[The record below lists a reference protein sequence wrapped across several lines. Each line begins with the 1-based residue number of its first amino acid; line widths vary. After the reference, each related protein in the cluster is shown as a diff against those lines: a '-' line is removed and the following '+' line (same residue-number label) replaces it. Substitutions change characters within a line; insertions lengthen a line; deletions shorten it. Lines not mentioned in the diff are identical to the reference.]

1 MEDPE
6 LITQAIANNVRAQ
19 RAHRGLTLDALA
31 ARSGVSRGMLV
42 QVEQGR
48 TNPSV
53 STLTRIASAL
63 GVTVARLVEVS
74 DVPMVRVVDK
84 SDVVA
89 FRQGATEARLLVGAD
104 MPMILELWDWRLAPG
119 EHHDGD
125 AHPPG
130 TREML
135 TVLEGEL
142 TLTVYGKG
150 HVIGKDDAVLFTAD
164 RPHRYANRGE
174 GDLRFVM
181 VVAEPRQTH
190 EARHHQDPSYP
201 YDSHDHRD
209 SDDQ

>member
-1 MEDPE
+1 VQIWFTTLHSMEDPE
-6 LITQAIANNVRAQ
+6 LINQTIAGNMRFQ
-19 RAHRGLTLDALA
+19 RSHRGLTLDQLA

-74 DVPMVRVVDK
+74 DVPVVRIVSK
-84 SDVVA
+84 ADVVT
-89 FRQGATEARLLVGAD
+89 FTQGARNDVRARLLVGAD
-104 MPMILELWDWRLAPG
+104 TPMILELWDWRLAPG
-119 EHHDGD
+119 RHHDGD

-142 TLTVYGKG
+142 TLTVHGKS
-150 HVIGKDDAVLFTAD
+150 HVIGEDDAVLFTAD
-164 RPHRYANRGE
+164 RPHRYANHGTE
-174 GDLRFVM
+174 ELRLIM
-181 VVAEPRQTH
+181 AVAEPRETH
-190 EARHHQDPSYP
+190 GE
-201 YDSHDHRD
+201 
-209 SDDQ
+209 

>member
-1 MEDPE
+1 MVFTRLHSMEDPE
-6 LITQAIANNVRAQ
+6 TITAAIANNVRAQ

-74 DVPMVRVVDK
+74 DVPVVRVVDK
-84 SDVVA
+84 ADVVN
-89 FRQGATEARLLVGAD
+89 FDIGNSRARLLVGAD
-104 MPMILELWDWRLAPG
+104 APMILELWDWRLAPG

-125 AHPPG
+125 AHPAG

-135 TVLEGEL
+135 TVLSGEL
-142 TLTVYGKG
+142 TLTVYGRSHTIKT
-150 HVIGKDDAVLFTAD
+150 DDAVLFTAD
-164 RPHRYANRGE
+164 RPHRYANQGAE
-174 GDLRFVM
+174 EVRFMM
-181 VVAEPRQTH
+181 VVAEPR
-190 EARHHQDPSYP
+190 EVP
-201 YDSHDHRD
+201 
-209 SDDQ
+209 DQ

>member
-1 MEDPE
+1 VQDPE
-6 LITQAIANNVRAQ
+6 TITQAIATNVRAQ
-19 RAHRGLTLDALA
+19 RTHRGLTLDALA

-84 SDVVA
+84 ADVVT
-89 FRQGATEARLLVGAD
+89 FDQGDVRARLLVGAD
-104 MPMILELWDWRLAPG
+104 SPMILELWDWRLAPG

-125 AHPPG
+125 PHPAG

-135 TVLEGEL
+135 TVLAGEL
-142 TLTVYGKG
+142 ALTVHGRS
-150 HVIGKDDAVLFTAD
+150 HVIGVDDAVLFTAD
-164 RPHRYANRGE
+164 RPHRYANE
-174 GDLRFVM
+174 GQEELRFVM
-181 VVAEPRQTH
+181 VVAEPH
-190 EARHHQDPSYP
+190 ELA
-201 YDSHDHRD
+201 
-209 SDDQ
+209 DQ